1 MKSSNI
7 STVQLIINFKFKKQS
22 IMREFILYY
31 VKRIVDTVREI
42 IIARKDCNKTN

>member
-7 STVQLIINFKFKKQS
+7 STIQLIINFKFKKQS
-22 IMREFILYY
+22 EFILYY